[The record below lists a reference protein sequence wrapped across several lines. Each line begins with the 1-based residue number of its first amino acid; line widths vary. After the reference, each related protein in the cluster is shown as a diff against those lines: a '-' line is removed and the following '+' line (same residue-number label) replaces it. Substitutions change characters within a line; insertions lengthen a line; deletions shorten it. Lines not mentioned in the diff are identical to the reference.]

1 MGRVTAYVSLS
12 LDGFVAGAN
21 AGVGNPLVEGGERLH
36 EWVAVL
42 KSWREGHGL
51 EGVHNGDSEVLESW
65 RKGIGAYVM
74 GRGKFDEGEE
84 PWGDPPPFGKPVF
97 VVTHRARPTIG
108 KAGGTSYSFVTDGFQ
123 AAIARAR
130 AAAGDEDV
138 VIAGGADVVRQGI
151 KTGLLDELQLHL
163 VPILL
168 GAGVRLFEG
177 LGPEVELR
185 STRVVSATPNVTH
198 LLFDVVTKEGT

>member
-1 MGRVTAYVSLS
+1 MGKVTAYLSLS

-21 AGVGNPLVEGGERLH
+21 AGVGNPLGDGGERLH
-36 EWVAVL
+36 EWVVGL

-51 EGVHNGDSEVLESW
+51 EGGVHNGDSDIVEQWQAGS
-65 RKGIGAYVM
+65 GAYVM
-74 GRGKFDEGEE
+74 GRNMFDEGEG

-97 VVTHRARPTIG
+97 VVTHRARPTIE
-108 KAGGTSYSFVTDGFQ
+108 KSGGTSYIFVTDGFQ

-130 AAAGDEDV
+130 AAAGDENV

-168 GAGVRLFEG
+168 GSGVRLFEG

-198 LLFDVVTKEGT
+198 LLFDI